1 MTILVVLSVSPS
13 CGSNSAQFYLDK
25 LDESKRSLGKCITF
39 KGSWFTPSE
48 FETYCGKKTKKWIV
62 HLGKPL
68 SVYSLSCPPKQG
80 AEHGSGVASHCPQG
94 HTPQG
99 RSQSTARSASLP
111 SVSSQRLPMPLL
123 VNAVLSFV
131 KAYRLKG
138 DIESLKRKCLAFQ
151 TC

>member
-1 MTILVVLSVSPS
+1 M
-13 CGSNSAQFYLDK
+13 
-25 LDESKRSLGKCITF
+25 
-39 KGSWFTPSE
+39 
-48 FETYCGKKTKKWIV
+48 

-99 RSQSTARSASLP
+99 RSQGTARSASLP

-138 DIESLKRKCLAFQ
+138 DIESLKKESA
-151 TC
+151 